1 MLNFRIDIAY
11 DGTNYHGWQYQP
23 DVVTVQ
29 EILEKKIQKIISD
42 TNIKIIGS
50 GRTDAG
56 VHAYSQ
62 VANFFLDT
70 TLNEIQ
76 IRNALNK
83 ETVLDI

>member
-42 TNIKIIGS
+42 TNIKC
-50 GRTDAG
+50 
-56 VHAYSQ
+56 V
-62 VANFFLDT
+62 
-70 TLNEIQ
+70 
-76 IRNALNK
+76 
-83 ETVLDI
+83 